1 MDHETGPSRRFI
13 LDDQDIGINVGL
25 NGRRKL
31 RPFSG
36 PMYIILM
43 NPIGIHFG
51 YWTQYW
57 DSEPIQ
63 FVKRAQKCGFDV
75 LEVNA
80 PKITLMSDAERDAL
94 QGAAA
99 DAGLGLTYSIGMK
112 ADMDL
117 ASEDAA
123 TRKKGVAFLQDV
135 ARAMKYLGGTVL
147 AGINYSSW
155 PRKLLPGEDKQIL
168 TDRAVEGVREAI
180 KAAEDCGVLFCV
192 EVVNRFE
199 QFIMNTAAEGIA
211 FAERIGSPNC
221 KILLDTFHM
230 NIEEDS
236 LRGSIVEAGDWLGH
250 FHLGEP
256 NRRPPGRGRMPWPEI
271 FGALRE
277 INYQGAVV
285 MEPFLV
291 PGGEVGR
298 DISVYRD
305 LLGSAD
311 LDEEAARSVQFV
323 RSEQSKR

>member
-1 MDHETGPSRRFI
+1 
-13 LDDQDIGINVGL
+13 
-25 NGRRKL
+25 
-31 RPFSG
+31 
-36 PMYIILM
+36 M
-43 NPIGIHFG
+43 NPIGMHYG

-57 DSEPIQ
+57 GSEPIQ
-63 FVKRAQKCGFDV
+63 FVKRAKECGFDI

-80 PKITLMSDAERDAL
+80 PKVARMSDAERDVL
-94 QGAAA
+94 KGAIA
-99 DAGLGLTYSIGMK
+99 DAGLTLTYSIGMT

-117 ASEDAA
+117 VSDDTA
-123 TRKKGVAFLQDV
+123 TRGKGIAFLQQI
-135 ARAMKYLGGTVL
+135 ARAMKQMEGTVL

-155 PRKLLPGEDKQIL
+155 PRKLLPGEDKQVL
-168 TDRAVEGVREAI
+168 TDRAIEGVREAI
-180 KAAEDCGVLFCV
+180 KAAEDNDVIFCV

-199 QFIMNTAAEGIA
+199 QFIMNTAVEGIA
-211 FAERIGSPNC
+211 FAERVGSPNC

-236 LRGSIVEAGDWLGH
+236 LGGSIVEAGSWLGH
-250 FHLGEP
+250 FHLGET
-256 NRRPPGRGRMPWPEI
+256 NRRPPGRGRIPWPEI
-271 FGALRE
+271 FGALRQ

-285 MEPFLV
+285 MEPFLL

-323 RSEQSKR
+323 RSEQEKAA

>member
-1 MDHETGPSRRFI
+1 MH
-13 LDDQDIGINVGL
+13 
-25 NGRRKL
+25 
-31 RPFSG
+31 
-36 PMYIILM
+36 Y
-43 NPIGIHFG
+43 G

-57 DSEPIQ
+57 GSEPLQ
-63 FVKRAQKCGFDV
+63 FVKRAKKCGFDI

-80 PKITLMSDAERDAL
+80 PKITRMSDAQRDVL
-94 QGAAA
+94 KGAIAE
-99 DAGLGLTYSIGMK
+99 AGLSLTYSIGMT

-117 ASEDAA
+117 VSQDTA
-123 TRKKGVAFLQDV
+123 TRQKGIAFLQQV
-135 ARAMKYLGGTVL
+135 ARTMKYMGGTVL

-155 PRKLLPGEDKQIL
+155 PRKLLPDEDKQIL
-168 TDRAVEGVREAI
+168 TDRAIEGVREAI
-180 KAAEDCGVLFCV
+180 KAAEDNDVIFCV

-211 FAERIGSPNC
+211 FAERVGSPNC

-236 LRGSIVEAGDWLGH
+236 LRGSIVEAGNWLGH
-250 FHLGEP
+250 FHLGET
-256 NRRPPGRGRMPWPEI
+256 NRRPPGRGRIPWPEI

-285 MEPFLV
+285 MEPFLLS
-291 PGGEVGR
+291 GGEVGR

-311 LDEEAARSVQFV
+311 LDEEAARSAQFV
-323 RSEQSKR
+323 RSEQEKLSRQAA

>member
-1 MDHETGPSRRFI
+1 
-13 LDDQDIGINVGL
+13 
-25 NGRRKL
+25 
-31 RPFSG
+31 
-36 PMYIILM
+36 M
-43 NPIGIHFG
+43 NPIGMHYG

-57 DSEPIQ
+57 GSEPLQ
-63 FVKRAQKCGFDV
+63 FVKRAKKCGFDI

-80 PKITLMSDAERDAL
+80 PKVARMSDAERDVL
-94 QGAAA
+94 KGAIA
-99 DAGLGLTYSIGMK
+99 DAGLSLTYSIGMT

-117 ASEDAA
+117 VSENTA
-123 TRKKGVAFLQDV
+123 TRRKGIAFLQQV
-135 ARAMKYLGGTVL
+135 ARAMKQMGGTVL

-168 TDRAVEGVREAI
+168 TDRAIEGVREAI
-180 KAAEDCGVLFCV
+180 KAAEDTDVIFCV

-199 QFIMNTAAEGIA
+199 QFIMNTAVEGIA
-211 FAERIGSPNC
+211 FAERVGSPNC

-236 LRGSIVEAGDWLGH
+236 LGGSIVEAGNWLGH
-250 FHLGEP
+250 FHLGET
-256 NRRPPGRGRMPWPEI
+256 NRRPPGRGRIPWPEI
-271 FGALRE
+271 FGALRQ

-285 MEPFLV
+285 MEPFLL

-323 RSEQSKR
+323 RSEQEKSSKQAA

>member
-1 MDHETGPSRRFI
+1 MH
-13 LDDQDIGINVGL
+13 
-25 NGRRKL
+25 
-31 RPFSG
+31 
-36 PMYIILM
+36 Y
-43 NPIGIHFG
+43 G

-57 DSEPIQ
+57 GSEPLQ
-63 FVKRAQKCGFDV
+63 FIKRAQKCGFDI

-80 PKITLMSDAERDAL
+80 PKIARMSDAERDVL
-94 QGAAA
+94 KGAIA
-99 DAGLGLTYSIGMK
+99 DAGISLTYSIGMT

-117 ASEDAA
+117 VSEDTA
-123 TRKKGVAFLQDV
+123 TRRKGIAFLQQI
-135 ARAMKYLGGTVL
+135 ARAMKQMGGTVL

-155 PRKLLPGEDKQIL
+155 PRKLLSGEDKQIL
-168 TDRAVEGVREAI
+168 TDRAIEGVREAM
-180 KAAEDCGVLFCV
+180 KAAEDNDVIFCV

-211 FAERIGSPNC
+211 FAERVGSPNC

-236 LRGSIVEAGDWLGH
+236 LGGSIVEAGNWLGH
-250 FHLGEP
+250 FHLGET
-256 NRRPPGRGRMPWPEI
+256 NRRPPGRGRIPWPEI
-271 FGALRE
+271 FGALRQ

-285 MEPFLV
+285 MEPFLL

-323 RSEQSKR
+323 RSEQEKAA

>member
-1 MDHETGPSRRFI
+1 MNR
-13 LDDQDIGINVGL
+13 IG
-25 NGRRKL
+25 
-31 RPFSG
+31 
-36 PMYIILM
+36 MHY
-43 NPIGIHFG
+43 G

-57 DSEPIQ
+57 GSEPLQ
-63 FVKRAQKCGFDV
+63 FVQRAKKCGFDI

-80 PKITLMSDAERDAL
+80 PKVTLMSDAERDVL
-94 QGAAA
+94 RGAVA
-99 DAGLGLTYSIGMK
+99 DAGLSLTYSIGMT

-117 ASEDAA
+117 ASEDTG
-123 TRKKGVAFLQDV
+123 TRQKGIAFLQKV
-135 ARAMKYLGGTVL
+135 ARAMKYMGGTVL

-168 TDRAVEGVREAI
+168 TDRAIKGVREAI
-180 KAAEDCGVLFCV
+180 KAAEDYDVIFCV

-211 FAERIGSPNC
+211 FAERVGSPNC

-236 LRGSIVEAGDWLGH
+236 LRGSIVETGDWLGH
-250 FHLGEP
+250 FHLGET

-285 MEPFLV
+285 MEPFLL

-311 LDEEAARSVQFV
+311 LDEEAARSARFV
-323 RSEQSKR
+323 RSEQSRQAA

>member
-1 MDHETGPSRRFI
+1 
-13 LDDQDIGINVGL
+13 
-25 NGRRKL
+25 
-31 RPFSG
+31 
-36 PMYIILM
+36 
-43 NPIGIHFG
+43 
-51 YWTQYW
+51 
-57 DSEPIQ
+57 
-63 FVKRAQKCGFDV
+63 
-75 LEVNA
+75 
-80 PKITLMSDAERDAL
+80 MSDAERDVL
-94 QGAAA
+94 RGAVA
-99 DAGLGLTYSIGMK
+99 DSGLSLTYSIGMT

-117 ASEDAA
+117 VSEDAG
-123 TRKKGVAFLQDV
+123 TRQKGIAFLQKV
-135 ARAMKYLGGTVL
+135 ARAMKYMGGTIL

-168 TDRAVEGVREAI
+168 TDRAVKGVREAI
-180 KAAEDCGVLFCV
+180 KAAEDNDVIFCV

-211 FAERIGSPNC
+211 FAEKVGSPNC

-236 LRGSIVEAGDWLGH
+236 LRGSIVETGNWLGH
-250 FHLGEP
+250 FHLGET
-256 NRRPPGRGRMPWPEI
+256 NRRPPGRGRIPWPEI

-285 MEPFLV
+285 MEPFLL

-311 LDEEAARSVQFV
+311 LDEEAARSAQFV
-323 RSEQSKR
+323 RSEQARQAA

>member
-1 MDHETGPSRRFI
+1 
-13 LDDQDIGINVGL
+13 
-25 NGRRKL
+25 
-31 RPFSG
+31 
-36 PMYIILM
+36 M
-43 NPIGIHFG
+43 NPIGMHYG

-57 DSEPIQ
+57 GSEPLQ
-63 FVKRAQKCGFDV
+63 FVKRAKKCGFDI

-80 PKITLMSDAERDAL
+80 PKVTRMSDAERDVL
-94 QGAAA
+94 KGAIAE
-99 DAGLGLTYSIGMK
+99 AGLSLTYSIGMT

-117 ASEDAA
+117 VSEDTA
-123 TRKKGVAFLQDV
+123 TRQKGIAFLQQV
-135 ARAMKYLGGTVL
+135 ARTMKYMGGTVL

-155 PRKLLPGEDKQIL
+155 PRKLLPDEDKQIL
-168 TDRAVEGVREAI
+168 TDRAIEGVREAI
-180 KAAEDCGVLFCV
+180 KAAEDNDVIFCV

-211 FAERIGSPNC
+211 FAERVGSPNC

-236 LRGSIVEAGDWLGH
+236 LGGSILEAGNWLGH
-250 FHLGEP
+250 FHLGET
-256 NRRPPGRGRMPWPEI
+256 NRRPPGRGRIPWPEI
-271 FGALRE
+271 FGALRQ

-285 MEPFLV
+285 MEPFLL

-323 RSEQSKR
+323 RSEQEKLSGQAA

>member
-1 MDHETGPSRRFI
+1 
-13 LDDQDIGINVGL
+13 
-25 NGRRKL
+25 
-31 RPFSG
+31 
-36 PMYIILM
+36 M

-51 YWTQYW
+51 YWTQSW
-57 DSEPIQ
+57 SSDPIQ
-63 FVKRAQKCGFDV
+63 FVGRAQKCGFEV

-80 PKITLMSDAERDAL
+80 PKITLMSDKERDAL
-94 QGAAA
+94 KTAAENA
-99 DAGLGLTYSIGMK
+99 SLSLTYSIGLK
-112 ADMDL
+112 DDMDL

-123 TRKKGVAFLQDV
+123 TRKRGIAFLRDV
-135 ARAMKYLGGTVL
+135 SRAMKYLGGTVM

-155 PRKLLPGEDKQIL
+155 PRKLAPNEDKRVL
-168 TDRAVEGVREAI
+168 TDRAVEGVREAV
-180 KAAEDCGVLFCV
+180 KTAEDCGVIFCI

-199 QFIMNTAAEGIA
+199 QFMMNTAAEGIS
-211 FAERIGSPNC
+211 FAERVASPNC
-221 KILLDTFHM
+221 KLLLDTFHM

-236 LRGSIVEAGDWLGH
+236 LRGSLIEAGTWLGH

-298 DISVYRD
+298 DISVFRD
-305 LLGSAD
+305 LLGAGN
-311 LDEEAARSVQFV
+311 LDEEASRSVEFV
-323 RSEQSKR
+323 RSELKRSLR

>member
-1 MDHETGPSRRFI
+1 MNR
-13 LDDQDIGINVGL
+13 IG
-25 NGRRKL
+25 
-31 RPFSG
+31 
-36 PMYIILM
+36 MHY
-43 NPIGIHFG
+43 G

-57 DSEPIQ
+57 GSEPLQ
-63 FVKRAQKCGFDV
+63 FVQRAKKCGFDI

-80 PKITLMSDAERDAL
+80 PKVTLMSGAERDVL
-94 QGAAA
+94 RGAVA
-99 DAGLGLTYSIGMK
+99 DAGLSLTYSIGMT

-117 ASEDAA
+117 ASEDAG
-123 TRKKGVAFLQDV
+123 TRQKGIAFLQKV
-135 ARAMKYLGGTVL
+135 ARAMKYMGGTIL

-168 TDRAVEGVREAI
+168 TDRAIKGVREAI
-180 KAAEDCGVLFCV
+180 KAAEDNDVIFCV

-211 FAERIGSPNC
+211 FAERVGSPNC

-236 LRGSIVEAGDWLGH
+236 LRGSIVETGDWLGH
-250 FHLGEP
+250 FHLGET
-256 NRRPPGRGRMPWPEI
+256 NRRPPGRGRIPWPEI

-311 LDEEAARSVQFV
+311 LDEEAARSAQFV
-323 RSEQSKR
+323 RSEQTRQAA

>member
-1 MDHETGPSRRFI
+1 MH
-13 LDDQDIGINVGL
+13 
-25 NGRRKL
+25 
-31 RPFSG
+31 
-36 PMYIILM
+36 Y
-43 NPIGIHFG
+43 G

-57 DSEPIQ
+57 GSEPLQ
-63 FVKRAQKCGFDV
+63 FVKRAKKCGFDI

-80 PKITLMSDAERDAL
+80 PKVARMSDAERDVL
-94 QGAAA
+94 KGAIAES
-99 DAGLGLTYSIGMK
+99 GLSLTYSIGMT

-117 ASEDAA
+117 VSEDTA
-123 TRKKGVAFLQDV
+123 TRQKGIAFLQQV
-135 ARAMKYLGGTVL
+135 ARTMKYMGGTVL

-155 PRKLLPGEDKQIL
+155 PRKLLPDEDKQIL
-168 TDRAVEGVREAI
+168 TDRAIEGVREAI
-180 KAAEDCGVLFCV
+180 KAAEDNDVIFCV

-211 FAERIGSPNC
+211 FAERVGSPNC

-236 LRGSIVEAGDWLGH
+236 LRGSIVEAGNWLGH
-250 FHLGEP
+250 FHLGET
-256 NRRPPGRGRMPWPEI
+256 NRRPPGRGRIPWPEI

-285 MEPFLV
+285 MEPFLL

-323 RSEQSKR
+323 RSEQKKSRQAA

>member
-1 MDHETGPSRRFI
+1 MH
-13 LDDQDIGINVGL
+13 
-25 NGRRKL
+25 
-31 RPFSG
+31 
-36 PMYIILM
+36 Y
-43 NPIGIHFG
+43 G

-57 DSEPIQ
+57 GSEPLQ
-63 FVKRAQKCGFDV
+63 FVQRAKKCGFDI

-80 PKITLMSDAERDAL
+80 PKVTLMSDAERDVL
-94 QGAAA
+94 RGAVA
-99 DAGLGLTYSIGMK
+99 DAGLSLTYSIGMT

-117 ASEDAA
+117 ASEDAG
-123 TRKKGVAFLQDV
+123 TRQKGIAFLQKV
-135 ARAMKYLGGTVL
+135 ARAMKYMGGTIL

-168 TDRAVEGVREAI
+168 TDRAVKGVREAI
-180 KAAEDCGVLFCV
+180 KAAEDNDVIFCV

-211 FAERIGSPNC
+211 FAEKVGSPNC

-236 LRGSIVEAGDWLGH
+236 LRGSIVETGNWLGH
-250 FHLGEP
+250 FHLGET
-256 NRRPPGRGRMPWPEI
+256 NRRPPGRGRIPWPEI

-285 MEPFLV
+285 MEPFLL

-311 LDEEAARSVQFV
+311 LDEEAARSAQFV
-323 RSEQSKR
+323 RSEQARQAA

>member
-1 MDHETGPSRRFI
+1 MH
-13 LDDQDIGINVGL
+13 
-25 NGRRKL
+25 
-31 RPFSG
+31 
-36 PMYIILM
+36 Y
-43 NPIGIHFG
+43 G

-57 DSEPIQ
+57 GSEPLQ
-63 FVKRAQKCGFDV
+63 FVKRAKKCGFDI

-80 PKITLMSDAERDAL
+80 PKVTRMSDAQRDVL
-94 QGAAA
+94 KGAIAE
-99 DAGLGLTYSIGMK
+99 AGLSLTYSIGMT

-117 ASEDAA
+117 VSQDTA
-123 TRKKGVAFLQDV
+123 TRQKGIAFLQQV
-135 ARAMKYLGGTVL
+135 ARTMKYMGGTVL

-155 PRKLLPGEDKQIL
+155 PRKLLPDEDKQIL
-168 TDRAVEGVREAI
+168 TDRAIEGVREAI
-180 KAAEDCGVLFCV
+180 KAAEDNDVIFCV

-211 FAERIGSPNC
+211 FAERVGSPNC

-236 LRGSIVEAGDWLGH
+236 LRGSIVEAGNWLGH
-250 FHLGEP
+250 FHLGET
-256 NRRPPGRGRMPWPEI
+256 NRRPPGRGRIPWPEI

-285 MEPFLV
+285 MEPFLLS
-291 PGGEVGR
+291 GGEVGR

-323 RSEQSKR
+323 RSEQEKLSRQAA

>member
-1 MDHETGPSRRFI
+1 
-13 LDDQDIGINVGL
+13 
-25 NGRRKL
+25 
-31 RPFSG
+31 
-36 PMYIILM
+36 M
-43 NPIGIHFG
+43 NPIGMHYG

-57 DSEPIQ
+57 GSEPLQ
-63 FVKRAQKCGFDV
+63 FVKRAKKCGFDI

-80 PKITLMSDAERDAL
+80 PKVARMSDAERDVL
-94 QGAAA
+94 KGAIT
-99 DAGLGLTYSIGMK
+99 DAGLSLTYSIGMT

-117 ASEDAA
+117 VSEDTA
-123 TRKKGVAFLQDV
+123 TRQKGIAFLQQV
-135 ARAMKYLGGTVL
+135 ARAMKHMGGTVL

-155 PRKLLPGEDKQIL
+155 PRKLLPDEDKQIL
-168 TDRAVEGVREAI
+168 TDRAIKGVREAI
-180 KAAEDCGVLFCV
+180 KAAEDNDVIFCV

-211 FAERIGSPNC
+211 FAERVGSPNC

-236 LRGSIVEAGDWLGH
+236 LGGSILEAGNWLGH
-250 FHLGEP
+250 FHLGET
-256 NRRPPGRGRMPWPEI
+256 NRRPPGRGRIPWPEI
-271 FGALRE
+271 FGALRQ

-285 MEPFLV
+285 MEPFLL

-323 RSEQSKR
+323 RSEQEKLSGQAA

>member
-1 MDHETGPSRRFI
+1 
-13 LDDQDIGINVGL
+13 
-25 NGRRKL
+25 
-31 RPFSG
+31 
-36 PMYIILM
+36 M
-43 NPIGIHFG
+43 NPIGMHYG

-57 DSEPIQ
+57 GSEPLQ
-63 FVKRAQKCGFDV
+63 FVKRAKKCGFDI

-80 PKITLMSDAERDAL
+80 PKVTRMSDAQRDVL
-94 QGAAA
+94 KGAIAE
-99 DAGLGLTYSIGMK
+99 AGLSLTYSIGMT

-117 ASEDAA
+117 VSQDTA
-123 TRKKGVAFLQDV
+123 TRQKGIAFLQQV
-135 ARAMKYLGGTVL
+135 ARTMKYMGGTVL

-155 PRKLLPGEDKQIL
+155 PRKLLPDEDKQIL
-168 TDRAVEGVREAI
+168 TDRAIEGVREAI
-180 KAAEDCGVLFCV
+180 KAAEDNDVIFCV

-211 FAERIGSPNC
+211 FAERVGSPNC

-236 LRGSIVEAGDWLGH
+236 LRGSIVEAGNWLGH
-250 FHLGEP
+250 FHLGET
-256 NRRPPGRGRMPWPEI
+256 NRRPPGRGRIPWPEI

-285 MEPFLV
+285 MEPFLLS
-291 PGGEVGR
+291 GGEVGR

-311 LDEEAARSVQFV
+311 LDEEAARSAQFV
-323 RSEQSKR
+323 RSEQEKLSRQAA